1 MSAVAG
7 RILGVNPPLAPV
19 AAAPA
24 GRPLWVQVE
33 AGLHVA
39 NTGSGF
45 VGTVTA
51 TPYGYEAMDGVGA
64 RRGTFV
70 SLTEA
75 KTALE
80 EVAGGVAVP
89 TASAAAPAL

>member
-1 MSAVAG
+1 M
-7 RILGVNPPLAPV
+7 NPQLDPV
-19 AAAPA
+19 AAPSV

-39 NTGSGF
+39 NTGAGF

-70 SLTEA
+70 SLTDA

-89 TASAAAPAL
+89 TAIAAAPAL